1 MKKKTYTPSYA
12 KTFFANLGEFLASV
26 GVEGDADVA
35 APEVCHG
42 DAGEEHAHGEHGIG
56 IAQAQLLGAVFRHIK
71 HTHHAT
77 CEIRANV
84 VVAVG

>member
-12 KTFFANLGEFLASV
+12 KTFFANLGKFLASV

-42 DAGEEHAHGEHGIG
+42 DEGEENAYGVVFVEG
-56 IAQAQLLGAVFRHIK
+56 IAEV
-71 HTHHAT
+71 T
-77 CEIRANV
+77 
-84 VVAVG
+84 